1 MRYLILAAVFLCLCL
16 QVQLHAATLQIL
28 PLGDSITQG
37 GKSDREEY
45 TYRYPLF
52 CMLKDAG
59 VDFNFIGSLKTG
71 LQAHAQWPD
80 YKGEAFD
87 LDHEGHYG
95 WKTAKVWDKLEGW
108 SKQWGAKPD
117 IALIHLGTNDQGA
130 EDHVKEVQEPMIKIV
145 NFLREL
151 NPKVII
157 LIAQLN
163 LNSKGAK
170 IIRPLYDQIGADM
183 STKESPIHIVHG
195 YKGWHENPNHPEA
208 HTFDW
213 AHPNPA
219 GQKKMAEDWFA
230 VLKPYLTKN

>member
-1 MRYLILAAVFLCLCL
+1 MNFIHVCILMIMVCALSAESVN
-16 QVQLHAATLQIL
+16 IL

-37 GKSDREEY
+37 GKANRKEY

-52 CMLKDAG
+52 CMLKDAK
-59 VDFNFIGSLKTG
+59 VDFNFIGSMKKG
-71 LQAHAQWPD
+71 LHPQAQWPD

-87 LDHEGHYG
+87 MDHEGHYG
-95 WKTAKVWDKLEGW
+95 WKTAKVWENLEKW
-108 SKQWGAKPD
+108 SKKWGAKPD
-117 IALIHLGTNDQGA
+117 IAIIHLGTNDQGA
-130 EDHVKEVQEPMIKIV
+130 ADHVKEVKEPMVKII
-145 NFLREL
+145 NFLRKQ

-157 LIAQLN
+157 LIGQLN

-170 IIRPLYDQIGADM
+170 MIRPLFDQIGKDM

-195 YKGWHENPNHPEA
+195 YKGCNENPNHKEP

-230 VLKPYLTKN
+230 VLKPYLVKE